1 MDQEQVADAKK
12 GPQPALDNDFTS
24 GNIMEAQ
31 LGDRSAQKAAISA
44 KFGVQNKALN
54 FVPAD

>member
-12 GPQPALDNDFTS
+12 GPQPALDDNFTS

-44 KFGVQNKALN
+44 KFGVQNKA
-54 FVPAD
+54 